1 VLSSKDKAS
10 YETVYRNLCW
20 AQVCILL
27 KVHYGNKSYS
37 SKSKLHIRRMCFKP
51 GTVMQFV
58 SGFHAALLQACT
70 LPGRD
75 ARACVI

>member
-1 VLSSKDKAS
+1 VVSSKDKAS

-27 KVHYGNKSYS
+27 KSHYGNTSYS
-37 SKSKLHIRRMCFKP
+37 SKSKLHIRWMCFKP
-51 GTVMQFV
+51 GTVKRLV
-58 SGFHAALLQACT
+58 SAAHAASLQACT

-75 ARACVI
+75 AGACEI